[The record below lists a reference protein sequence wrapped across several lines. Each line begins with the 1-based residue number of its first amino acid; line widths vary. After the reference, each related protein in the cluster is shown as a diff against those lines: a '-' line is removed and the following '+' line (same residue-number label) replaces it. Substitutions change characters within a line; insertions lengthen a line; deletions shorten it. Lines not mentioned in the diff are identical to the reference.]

1 MRTTHRTGLA
11 VALLMA
17 VATSGCTLHMPASE
31 LLMFRDAKP
40 MPPRRTVDAMAISY
54 TALPLGPAPYDRE
67 ANRRFKRGPSYSV
80 ELANALRKGVMVSP
94 VWIHDG
100 GRSAFS
106 LSVGSAAG
114 MDLTR
119 RFRNTYFTLAGSA
132 AGVETIAQW
141 KLGQSNYAASA
152 IGVAVRY
159 EKFLA
164 DVSEGSEGGDNLSFW
179 PYTDFPVA
187 SMGVRFTGI
196 ATDIQRTSLLARVIV
211 YWGYAPAMRHT
222 EFRVGVS
229 VGAF

>member
-1 MRTTHRTGLA
+1 
-11 VALLMA
+11 MA

-31 LLMFRDAKP
+31 LLMFGDAKP
-40 MPPRRTVDAMAISY
+40 VPARRTIDAMAVSY
-54 TALPLGPAPYDRE
+54 TALPLGPAPYERE
-67 ANRRFKRGPSYSV
+67 AIRRFRGAPSTSV
-80 ELANALRKGVMVSP
+80 ELANALRKGLMLSP
-94 VWIHDG
+94 VWIHNG

-106 LSVGSAAG
+106 LSLGSAAG

-119 RFRNTYFTLAGSA
+119 RYGNTYVTLAGSA

-152 IGVAVRY
+152 IGVTARY
-159 EKFLA
+159 ERFWVNVE
-164 DVSEGSEGGDNLSFW
+164 DSLSPRAF
-179 PYTDFPVA
+179 PIGPNREFPVA

-196 ATDIQRTSLLARVIV
+196 VTETKRTSPLARVIV